1 MSAIQTDL
9 RAHDER
15 AARYQAVALN
25 ALSSLSSGDPRP
37 QTLHRLRTHLRRL
50 QAYLELVGEN
60 RDAKAISKCVSRLSR
75 LRTLQAFE
83 QYLTR
88 LGAPESDLW
97 IIRDRIRTT
106 LATLER
112 KDTFWKIEHNM
123 HWHSL
128 SAAPADPDWMPERL
142 HALRRTNA
150 NVLRELTAKATAN
163 PRRKTLHAL
172 RLRIKSI
179 RYQEEW
185 ALDEDYARPVLVN
198 QLKRV
203 QSILGRYEERAQ
215 FRKLARALDLES
227 YAKIVKGWRRA
238 RTHARAIPHEL
249 TGIIEGLSGRR
260 LRLVGVESRAG
271 NASLSNLRHA
281 VGR

>member
-1 MSAIQTDL
+1 MSAIQMDL
-9 RAHDER
+9 RVHDER
-15 AARYQAVALN
+15 AARYQAVALS
-25 ALSSLSSGDPRP
+25 ALASLSSGDMRP

-50 QAYLELVGEN
+50 QAYLELMGEN

-75 LRTLQAFE
+75 LRTLHAFE

-88 LGAPESDLW
+88 LGATESDLW

-112 KDTFWKIEHNM
+112 KDTFWKIEHNV

-128 SAAPADPDWMPERL
+128 SAAQANPDWMMERL
-142 HALRRTNA
+142 HTLRRANA
-150 NVLRELTAKATAN
+150 VALRELTAKAADN
-163 PRRKTLHAL
+163 PRRKTLHTL

-185 ALDEDYARPVLVN
+185 ALDQVYARPDLVN

-203 QSILGRYEERAQ
+203 QSVLGRYEERAQ

-227 YAKIVKGWRRA
+227 YAKIVKGWSRA
-238 RTHARAIPHEL
+238 RTRARAILQEL
-249 TGIIEGLSGRR
+249 TGIIEELSGKH
-260 LRLVGVESRAG
+260 LRLVEPEPRAQ
-271 NASLSNLRHA
+271 NTSISNLRHA

>member
-1 MSAIQTDL
+1 MSALQMDSKL
-9 RAHDER
+9 QDDR
-15 AARYQAVALN
+15 AARYQMVALN
-25 ALSSLSSGDPRP
+25 ALASLSSGDLRP

-60 RDAKAISKCVSRLSR
+60 KNTKIISKCVSRLSQ
-75 LRTLQAFE
+75 LRTLHACE
-83 QYLTR
+83 QYLAR

-97 IIRDRIRTT
+97 TIRDRIRTT

-112 KDTFWKIEHNM
+112 KDAFWKIEHNV

-128 SAAPADPDWMPERL
+128 SAAPADPDWMAARL
-142 HALRRTNA
+142 QTLRRAHAHT
-150 NVLRELTAKATAN
+150 LQGLIAKVVAN
-163 PRRKTLHAL
+163 PRRKSLHAL

-185 ALDEDYARPVLVN
+185 ALDQPYARPEIVTR
-198 QLKRV
+198 LKRM
-203 QSILGRYEERAQ
+203 QSVLGRYEDRAQ

-227 YAKIVKGWRRA
+227 YPKIVKGWQRA
-238 RTHARAIPHEL
+238 RTRALTIPHEL
-249 TGIIEGLSGRR
+249 TGMIEDLAGRR
-260 LRLVGVESRAG
+260 LRLVGQEPRA
-271 NASLSNLRHA
+271 ASALLPGLRHA

>member
-9 RAHDER
+9 RAHEER
-15 AARYQAVALN
+15 AARYHAVALN
-25 ALSSLSSGDPRP
+25 ALASLSSGDMRP

-60 RDAKAISKCVSRLSR
+60 QDAKAISKCVSRLSR
-75 LRTLQAFE
+75 LRTLHAFE

-97 IIRDRIRTT
+97 IIKDRIRTT

-112 KDTFWKIEHNM
+112 KDTFWKIEHNV

-128 SAAPADPDWMPERL
+128 SAAPTDPDWMAARL
-142 HALRRTNA
+142 HTLRRANA
-150 NVLRELTAKATAN
+150 VALRELIAKAAAN

-172 RLRIKSI
+172 RLKIKTI

-185 ALDEDYARPVLVN
+185 ALDQAYARPDLVN
-198 QLKRV
+198 RLERV
-203 QSILGRYEERAQ
+203 QSVLGRYEERAQ
-215 FRKLARALDLES
+215 FRKLARALDLEA

-238 RTHARAIPHEL
+238 RTRARAILQEL
-249 TGIIEGLSGRR
+249 TGFIEELSGRH
-260 LRLVGVESRAG
+260 LRLVGPEPRTG
-271 NASLSNLRHA
+271 NTSLSNLRHT

>member
-25 ALSSLSSGDPRP
+25 ALSSLSSGDLRP

-60 RDAKAISKCVSRLSR
+60 RDAKTISKCVSRLSR

-128 SAAPADPDWMPERL
+128 SAEPADPDWMPEHL

-150 NVLRELTAKATAN
+150 NVLRELTAKANAN

-227 YAKIVKGWRRA
+227 YAQIVKGWRRA
-238 RTHARAIPHEL
+238 RTRARAIPHEL

-260 LRLVGVESRAG
+260 LRLVGVESQAG
-271 NASLSNLRHA
+271 NVSLPNLRHA